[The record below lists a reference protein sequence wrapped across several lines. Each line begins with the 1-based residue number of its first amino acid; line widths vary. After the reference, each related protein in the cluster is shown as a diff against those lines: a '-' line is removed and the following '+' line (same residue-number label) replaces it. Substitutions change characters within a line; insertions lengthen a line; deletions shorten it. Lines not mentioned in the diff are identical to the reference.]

1 MTPCEMIARR
11 RSVRKYTDTPMAT
24 AIKQSILDHLE
35 SMRPLFPEL
44 SVYAEFLGREAV
56 KATLPMPWAPPDL
69 LAVYAEDTIP
79 SRMNVGYLLSLLDLS
94 LQGAGLGTCW
104 LGLAKP
110 KDGKERRGLPF
121 MIMMAIGYPSDTPLR
136 SGAKDF
142 TRHALSEIAD
152 RADERL
158 EPARLAPSA
167 INGQPWYFTH
177 TPDGY
182 NLYCAHK
189 KSATLR
195 GLAHID
201 VGIALGHLAAA
212 NPETFSCFGARI
224 LRALPGYEYMLSFS
238 I

>member
-1 MTPCEMIARR
+1 MTPYEMIARR
-11 RSVRKYTDTPMAT
+11 RSVRQYTDTPMADT
-24 AIKQSILDHLE
+24 IKHSILDHLE
-35 SMRPLFPEL
+35 ALRPLFSEL
-44 SVYAEFLGREAV
+44 SFYAEFVDREAV
-56 KATLPMPWAPPDL
+56 RSTLPMPWAPPDL
-69 LAVYAEDTIP
+69 LAVYAEDSIP

-94 LQGAGLGTCW
+94 LQGTGLGTCW

-110 KDGKERRGLPF
+110 RDAKKRRGLPF
-121 MIMMAIGYPSDTPLR
+121 MIMMAIGYPDNVPR
-136 SGAKDF
+136 REGAKDF
-142 TRHALSEIAD
+142 NRRTLAEIAD

-167 INGQPWYFTH
+167 MNGQPWYFTH
-177 TPDGY
+177 TPEGY
-182 NLYCAHK
+182 HLYCALK

-212 NPETFSCFGARI
+212 NPQTFTCFGARI
-224 LRALPGYEYMLSFS
+224 LRTIEGHEYMLSFR